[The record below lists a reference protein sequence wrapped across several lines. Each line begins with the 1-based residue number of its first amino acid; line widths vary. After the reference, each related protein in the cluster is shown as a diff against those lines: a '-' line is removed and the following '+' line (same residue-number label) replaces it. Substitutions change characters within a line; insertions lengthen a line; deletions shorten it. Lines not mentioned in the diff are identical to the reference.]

1 VAAWTVHRKHGHAAF
16 LKAPGIVLWLDR
28 FDDRRRGRYAVT
40 PELREQEERL
50 QFDRF
55 DHDDAWELGNL
66 LVRLARERGL
76 PVTVDIRRGD
86 HQLFHYA
93 LPGTSPD
100 NDDWIERKIRV
111 VRRFGHSSYLVGQ
124 SYRDRGTTFDAEP
137 HLEAALYAAHGGCFP
152 IIVKGTGPVG
162 TVTVSGLPQ
171 LDDHRLVVEAI
182 EAFLESRGAEKSPGS

>member
-1 VAAWTVHRKHGHAAF
+1 M
-16 LKAPGIVLWLDR
+16 L
-28 FDDRRRGRYAVT
+28 
-40 PELREQEERL
+40 PELQEQEERL

-55 DHDDAWELGNL
+55 DHEDAWDLGNH
-66 LVRLARERGL
+66 LVGLARERGH

-93 LPGTSPD
+93 LPGTSAD

-124 SYRDRGTTFDAEP
+124 TYRDRGTTFDQQP
-137 HLEAALYAAHGGCFP
+137 HLDPARYAAHGGCFP
-152 IIVKGTGPVG
+152 IILRGTGPVG

-171 LDDHRLVVEAI
+171 LDDHRLVVEALGL
-182 EAFLESRGAEKSPGS
+182 FLGSRSPE

>member
-1 VAAWTVHRKHGHAAF
+1 M
-16 LKAPGIVLWLDR
+16 
-28 FDDRRRGRYAVT
+28 T
-40 PELREQEERL
+40 PELQEQEERL

-76 PVTVDIRRGD
+76 AVTVDIRLGD
-86 HQLFHYA
+86 HQLFHCA
-93 LPGTSPD
+93 LAGTTAD

-124 SYRDRGTTFDAEP
+124 SFRDRGTTFEEQTP
-137 HLEAALYAAHGGCFP
+137 HLDPARYAAHGGCFP
-152 IIVKGTGPVG
+152 IILRGTGPVG

-171 LDDHRLVVEAI
+171 LDDHRLVVEALDL
-182 EAFLESRGAEKSPGS
+182 FLSARAAA

>member
-1 VAAWTVHRKHGHAAF
+1 M
-16 LKAPGIVLWLDR
+16 
-28 FDDRRRGRYAVT
+28 T

-55 DHDDAWELGNL
+55 DHDDAWALGTL
-66 LVRLARERGL
+66 LVGLARERGHA
-76 PVTVDIRRGD
+76 VTIDIRLGD

-93 LPGTSPD
+93 LHGTSAD

-124 SYRDRGTTFDAEP
+124 TYRDRGTTFEEKS
-137 HLEAALYAAHGGCFP
+137 HLDAALYAAHGGCFP
-152 IIVKGTGPVG
+152 IILRGTGPVG

-171 LDDHRLVVEAI
+171 LDDHRLVVEAL
-182 EAFLESRGAEKSPGS
+182 ELFLDSKDSDKGSVS

>member
-1 VAAWTVHRKHGHAAF
+1 M
-16 LKAPGIVLWLDR
+16 
-28 FDDRRRGRYAVT
+28 T
-40 PELREQEERL
+40 PELQEQEERL

-55 DHDDAWELGNL
+55 DHDDAWDLGNR
-66 LVRLARERGL
+66 LVGLARERSL
-76 PVTVDIRRGD
+76 AVTVDIRRGD
-86 HQLFHYA
+86 HQLFHCA

-124 SYRDRGTTFDAEP
+124 TYRDRGTTFEEQS
-137 HLEAALYAAHGGCFP
+137 HLETAQYAAHGGCFP
-152 IIVKGTGPVG
+152 IILRGTGPVG

-182 EAFLESRGAEKSPGS
+182 ELFLDAKGSE

>member
-1 VAAWTVHRKHGHAAF
+1 MDVRHDERSARRFF
-16 LKAPGIVLWLDR
+16 LCLDR
-28 FDDRRRGRYAVT
+28 SDDRGRERYAVT
-40 PELREQEERL
+40 PELQEQEERL

-55 DHDDAWELGNL
+55 DHDDAWALGTR
-66 LVRLARERGL
+66 LVGLARERGHA
-76 PVTVDIRRGD
+76 VTVDIRLGD

-93 LPGTSPD
+93 LHGTSAD

-124 SYRDRGTTFDAEP
+124 TYRDRGTTFEEQS

-152 IIVKGTGPVG
+152 IILRGTGPVG

-171 LDDHRLVVEAI
+171 LDDHRLVVEAL
-182 EAFLESRGAEKSPGS
+182 ELFLDSKASEKGAVS